1 MSWLSNALKNNSVK
15 IGLAIAGAYL
25 GKEYLYG
32 TTGFKGTDPT
42 NPFDFSGVYDSAG
55 NVMKETYV
63 GDSFAGKAL
72 GFLNVPAFGQ
82 TAIGK
87 SVIGDAIEFMRP
99 GEGPGGKLL
108 GALAGATQN
117 KPPQV
122 SEIDLSAYGVRGGSG
137 ASITAGQAQ
146 MIAIGRG
153 GALQQAL
160 GRDSTQ
166 MYLANKIRGLGL
178 PTAAPLP
185 SPMSVGAGIRTTN
198 MQSRAYKKL
207 GLSKS

>member
-32 TTGFKGTDPT
+32 NYSP
-42 NPFDFSGVYDSAG
+42 SVYDTATGKMTQAG
-55 NVMKETYV
+55 FTGGTGIGSTLAARTLNFLDV
-63 GDSFAGKAL
+63 GPFSDTAL
-72 GFLNVPAFGQ
+72 G
-82 TAIGK
+82 K
-87 SVIGDAIEFMRP
+87 SIVGDAIEFMRP

-117 KPPQV
+117 RPPQV
-122 SEIDLSAYGVRGGSG
+122 SELSLSGYGVRGSGSG
-137 ASITAGQAQ
+137 ITAGQAQ

-178 PTAAPLP
+178 PAAAPLP
-185 SPMSVGAGIRTTN
+185 SPMSVGAGIRTTS

>member
-1 MSWLSNALKNNSVK
+1 MSWLSSALKNNSVK

-32 TTGFKGTDPT
+32 NYSP
-42 NPFDFSGVYDSAG
+42 SVYDTATGKMTQAG
-55 NVMKETYV
+55 FTGGTGIGSTLAAKTLN
-63 GDSFAGKAL
+63 
-72 GFLNVPAFGQ
+72 FLNVGPFSD
-82 TAIGK
+82 TALGK
-87 SVIGDAIEFMRP
+87 SIVGDAVEFMRP
-99 GEGPGGKLL
+99 GEGPGGKIL
-108 GALAGATQN
+108 GAIADRLDN
-117 KPPQV
+117 RPPQV

-166 MYLANKIRGLGL
+166 MYLASKIRGLGL
-178 PTAAPLP
+178 PAAAPLP
-185 SPMSVGAGIRTTN
+185 SPMPVSAGIRTTS

-207 GLSKS
+207 GLSKT